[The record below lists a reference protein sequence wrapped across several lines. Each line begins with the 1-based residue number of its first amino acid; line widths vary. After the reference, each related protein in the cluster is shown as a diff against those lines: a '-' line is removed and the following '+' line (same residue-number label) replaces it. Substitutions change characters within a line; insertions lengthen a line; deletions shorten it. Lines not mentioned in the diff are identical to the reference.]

1 MIGFDI
7 PSKLNGAQLL
17 QELKTAGIVSDIPMI
32 TDGQLWLTITK
43 AQENAAKT
51 IVNNH
56 VGVDTVPT
64 FEEKLANAGIS
75 LDELKTALGL

>member
-1 MIGFDI
+1 MISFGI
-7 PSKLNGAQLL
+7 PEKLNGAQLL
-17 QELKTAGIVSDIPMI
+17 QELETAGIISDIPMI
-32 TDGQLWLTITK
+32 ADDLLWLTITK
-43 AQENAAKT
+43 AQESAAKT

-64 FEEKLANAGIS
+64 FEEKLASAGIS